1 MHIIESPKYANA
13 HLYHRLSVFQ
23 LPRPWAPAGRPR
35 GSGVSA
41 AGTWRS
47 AGEISAEFCAENSA
61 EICAEILLVVPSVEV
76 EIHMFS
82 RWVDGIVD
90 SALDSGVVG

>member
-1 MHIIESPKYANA
+1 MQMHTCIIGSAYFSCPAPG
-13 HLYHRLSVFQ
+13 RPPPGGF
-23 LPRPWAPAGRPR
+23 RPWGD
-35 GSGVSA
+35 SGVSS

-47 AGEISAEFCAENSA
+47 AGEISAEFCAENSAEICA

>member
-1 MHIIESPKYANA
+1 MQMHTCIIGSAYF
-13 HLYHRLSVFQ
+13 SC
-23 LPRPWAPAGRPR
+23 PASGRPPPG
-35 GSGVSA
+35 GSGVSS

>member
-1 MHIIESPKYANA
+1 MQRHTCIIGSAYFSCPAPG
-13 HLYHRLSVFQ
+13 RPPPGGF
-23 LPRPWAPAGRPR
+23 RPWGD
-35 GSGVSA
+35 SGVSS